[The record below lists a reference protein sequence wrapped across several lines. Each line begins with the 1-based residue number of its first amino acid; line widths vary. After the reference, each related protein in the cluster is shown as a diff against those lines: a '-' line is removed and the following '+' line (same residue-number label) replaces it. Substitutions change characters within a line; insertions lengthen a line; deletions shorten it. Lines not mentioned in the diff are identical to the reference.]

1 MRTSALLVA
10 VVLATG
16 LVAGLAYW
24 DEERESRAALDDL
37 AGEQVNLARGVAAA
51 FGAQT
56 EGGKGAFIDQA
67 PKGLATAERQG
78 ALKLFFLSPG
88 GARLVASDG
97 RLAAS
102 DRVVEAAHRGD
113 EVVRLSR
120 PEAADLGLP
129 SRSAL
134 VGLAHVSRGP
144 LTGWAIAVVA
154 SALRERDRERWAQK
168 RLILSVLTAT
178 TLLLAFGGLALRN
191 QKKELELKR
200 ELAVAA
206 MRGEQN
212 DRLAVA
218 TRAAALGTLAM
229 GVAHEVSTPL
239 GVIAGRAELLLP
251 KLRDDEKGTA
261 ALNAILEQTHRINQV
276 IRGFLGLARGDRV
289 SADHLAAGGIA
300 RGALGLVEHRFSKAG
315 VHLAAQVANDLP
327 TFRGDA
333 RLLESALVNLL
344 LNACDACLRG
354 GHVRLDVEARGGR
367 IRFSVEDDGAGI
379 SPRHAQEALEP
390 FFTTKASGEGTGLGL
405 AIANEIVKSHL
416 GTLELTPRLPHG
428 TSAVVEIPAD
438 PGLGARA

>member
-1 MRTSALLVA
+1 MRTSALLLA
-10 VVLATG
+10 VVLAIG

-24 DEERESRAALDDL
+24 DEELESRAALDDL

-56 EGGKGAFIDQA
+56 EGVQRAFVDQA

-78 ALKLFFLSPG
+78 SLKLFLLSPD

-97 RLAAS
+97 RFVAS
-102 DRVVEAAHRGD
+102 DPVVAAARRGD

-129 SRSAL
+129 ARSAL
-134 VGLAHVSRGP
+134 VGLAHVGRGP
-144 LTGWAIAVVA
+144 LTGWVIAVVA

-251 KLRDDEKGTA
+251 KLRDDDKGTA
-261 ALNAILEQTHRINQV
+261 ALNAILEQTQRINQV
-276 IRGFLGLARGDRV
+276 IRGLLGLARGDRV
-289 SADHLAAGGIA
+289 SADHLVAGQIA
-300 RGALGLVEHRFSKAG
+300 RGALALVEHRFSKAG
-315 VHLAAQVANDLP
+315 VDLAAQVASDLP
-327 TFRGDA
+327 TLSGDA
-333 RLLESALVNLL
+333 RLLESALANLL
-344 LNACDACLRG
+344 LNACDACANG
-354 GHVRLDVEARGGR
+354 GKVRFSLDAHDGR
-367 IRFSVEDDGAGI
+367 IRFAVEDDGAGI
-379 SPRHAQEALEP
+379 SPQHAQKALEP
-390 FFTTKASGEGTGLGL
+390 FFTTKPSGEGTGLGL

-416 GTLELTPRLPHG
+416 GTLELTPLVPHG
-428 TSAVVEIPAD
+428 TRAVVEIPAD
-438 PGLGARA
+438 PP